1 MAQVNIRIGDP
12 VYSSDE
18 KKLGSVDR
26 VVLNDKRR
34 RVEAIIVHKL
44 LQAGDK
50 IIELPL
56 IDRVEE
62 KRIVLRVDAG
72 SVTELPAF
80 FREAFIEVKP
90 DDAHRTLWM
99 SLMPSAPGTIL
110 ALAPGAGRRTVREI
124 FSSGLTQ
131 PIPHSANVEVVSNLP
146 DDDVIIS
153 SGTDVLDLD
162 GQKVGT
168 VAEVMVDPKSGSAGG
183 FVVREG
189 ILFKSDRFIP
199 IEWVGD
205 IGEKHIRL
213 LVSAEQ
219 VEAEDRQWANL
230 GAMGVK
236 GTAFARGN

>member
-12 VYSSDE
+12 VYSSDD
-18 KKLGSVDR
+18 KKLGLVDR

-34 RVEAIIVHKL
+34 RVEAIIVHRL

-72 SVTELPAF
+72 SVRELPAF
-80 FREAFIEVKP
+80 FREAYIEVEP
-90 DDAHRTLWM
+90 DNAHRTLWM
-99 SLMPSAPGTIL
+99 SLMPSASGAIL
-110 ALAPGAGRRTVREI
+110 ALAPSAGRRSVREV
-124 FSSGLTQ
+124 FSSGFTQ
-131 PIPHSANVEVVSNLP
+131 AIPPSANVEVISNLP
-146 DDDVIIS
+146 DEDVIIS
-153 SGTDVLDLD
+153 SRTDVLDLY

-168 VAEVMVDPKSGSAGG
+168 VAEVMVDPQSGNAGG
-183 FVVREG
+183 FVVRQG
-189 ILFKSDRFIP
+189 LLFKSDRFIP

-205 IGEKHIRL
+205 IGEKHLRL

-219 VEAEDRQWANL
+219 VEVEDRQWADL
-230 GAMGVK
+230 LAK
-236 GTAFARGN
+236 GTAFARGH